1 VAEPERRASHDP
13 SRISETVNITARPS
27 RLRTRSRERHWLS
40 KVPRRA
46 ASERWSVGCLVEHLT
61 TDQKVRGSNPFGRAT
76 SYDLWPAQT
85 RVRRLSRFVHCGPV
99 VLLWCSYVS
108 ELFVPGRAAACCS
121 AWPRPDLDGFR
132 GAVAAVDPPLAA
144 PDSPPGWDRPDA
156 GRAGSWSPSWAGS
169 PAAVGDRIGARPWP
183 GRVAWRWLPA
193 CPCKTPTPGRFAR
206 LATSPELRWRP
217 PGEGRPVTVAM
228 GCPSHARVVRP
239 AREGA
244 VV

>member
-1 VAEPERRASHDP
+1 MTSGLRKRGSDAFQDS
-13 SRISETVNITARPS
+13 STVDLWCSCGARMF
-27 RLRTRSRERHWLS
+27 RNCLCRGAR
-40 KVPRRA
+40 RRA
-46 ASERWSVGCLVEHLT
+46 APHGHVRILTVSAARWPRS
-61 TDQKVRGSNPFGRAT
+61 
-76 SYDLWPAQT
+76 T
-85 RVRRLSRFVHCGPV
+85 RP
-99 VLLWCSYVS
+99 
-108 ELFVPGRAAACCS
+108 
-121 AWPRPDLDGFR
+121 WPRPIRRPG
-132 GAVAAVDPPLAA
+132 GTA
-144 PDSPPGWDRPDA
+144 PMPA
-156 GRAGSWSPSWAGS
+156 AGSWSPSWAGS